1 MKRKQDC
8 LLREVAGEY
17 LLLPTGLSAVNLNGM
32 IVLSETAA
40 FVWGLLETEQ
50 SSESLLA
57 AVLERYDAGEQE
69 AADDLTQT
77 MAELFRLGL
86 LETSAIERR
95 TV

>member
-32 IVLSETAA
+32 IVLSEPAA

-50 SSESLLA
+50 SYEALLA
-57 AVLERYDAGEQE
+57 AVLERYAVAESE
-69 AADDLTQT
+69 AAEDLKRTL
-77 MAELFRLGL
+77 AELSRLGL
-86 LETSAIERR
+86 LEEAGEAAR
-95 TV
+95 